1 MSVQLLGT
9 GAWLT
14 VWGMGLVFLLLA
26 LLWGLVALL
35 LRFDRPEPPGAAAR
49 PAAAPE
55 ALAPEVLAAVMVAV
69 KLHVRALRKEAAPEA
84 RRHRPGSLPS
94 RWVSAGRTRQ
104 NRSWSSGGRYT

>member
-35 LRFDRPEPPGAAAR
+35 LHFDRPERPQAVAR

-55 ALAPEVLAAVMVAV
+55 ALAPEALAAVMVAV

>member
-1 MSVQLLGT
+1 MNVQLLGT

-35 LRFDRPEPPGAAAR
+35 LRCDRPERPAAPAR
-49 PAAAPE
+49 SAAAPE
-55 ALAPEVLAAVMVAV
+55 ALTPEALAAVMVAV

-94 RWVSAGRTRQ
+94 RWVAAGRTRQ
-104 NRSWSSGGRYT
+104 NRSWSTGGRYT